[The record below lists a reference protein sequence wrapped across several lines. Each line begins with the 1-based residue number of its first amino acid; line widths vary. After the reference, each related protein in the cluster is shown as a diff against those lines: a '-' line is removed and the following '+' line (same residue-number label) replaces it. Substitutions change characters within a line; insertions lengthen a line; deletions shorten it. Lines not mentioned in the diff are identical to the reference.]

1 MTGDSSVQHTSS
13 EDDDEDE
20 SGLSSAPISLNAST
34 NDVAGI
40 VRNKIITVQVS
51 FTFTYTRPNNCH
63 ICISCNPQLSPIQVH
78 ALRLKFMPPRHGVD
92 APAAKL

>member
-40 VRNKIITVQVS
+40 VRDKIITVQVS
-51 FTFTYTRPNNCH
+51 FTFTLVPTTAIYASAASPNY
-63 ICISCNPQLSPIQVH
+63 PQF
-78 ALRLKFMPPRHGVD
+78 RCMPCD
-92 APAAKL
+92 